1 MSQAMVKRHIR
12 RARDLRGNRSA
23 WHNHWDDLA
32 HVMLPRRLGFASMP
46 LDGDRRTDDLFDS
59 SPMQAARGLANAVGG
74 LLRPQG
80 RKWARIRLTEDELEN
95 LDEVKEWMERADEA
109 ITNAFSEP
117 SSRFLQG
124 SAEADLDLVV
134 FGTAVLFVGE
144 TENLTSLLFQSVPL
158 KEAVVFFDD
167 DGNARGIYRDHKMTL
182 GQAEEKWG
190 RDALSEKS
198 RRALASNRFD
208 EKIEFLHAVVPRET
222 GRDDATL
229 SRNFPWTDL
238 WIEVAEEHVVLE
250 KGFRDFPFVVPRWD
264 TSSGETYGRSP
275 GMIAL
280 PDACTLQAMGE
291 TMLVAGQ
298 RAADPPLAVPADGI
312 VSEVNTFPG
321 GLSYYDPTNF
331 DGRNP
336 FFPIMNGANMPL
348 TRDMQRDYRDQV
360 FAAFFRNVLNLPI
373 EGPQMTATEVNQRKE
388 EFIREIGPVFGRLET
403 DYTAPM
409 VQRAFKVMMRT
420 GRLPDL
426 PRILEG
432 HAIRFEYESPVKRVR
447 EQIEASAARLWVRE
461 MVEYSGATGDVSV
474 LDNINTDQYAK
485 FSARAAG
492 IPGDMVNSRSAV
504 DQIRQTREQAQLQ
517 AIQMQALGETVD
529 IAGTAARA
537 ADAAGLFAAAK

>member
-1 MSQAMVKRHIR
+1 MSEATVKRHIR
-12 RARDLRGNRSA
+12 RAQDLKGTRSV

-32 HVMLPRRLGFASMP
+32 RVMLPRRLGFASTPME
-46 LDGDRRTDDLFDS
+46 GERRTDELFDS
-59 SPMQAARGLANAVGG
+59 TPMQAARGLANAVGG

-80 RKWARIRLTEDELEN
+80 RKWTRIRVTDDNLEN
-95 LDEVKEWMERADEA
+95 LDEVKEWVEKADEA

-124 SAEADLDLVV
+124 SAEADLDLAV

-158 KEAVVFFDD
+158 KEAVVFFGD
-167 DGNARGIYRDHKMTL
+167 DGNAHGIYRNRKMTL

-198 RRALASNRFD
+198 RRALASNRLD
-208 EKIEFLHAVVPRET
+208 EKVEFLHAVVPRET
-222 GRDDATL
+222 GRDDAIL
-229 SRNFPWTDL
+229 SRNFQWTDL
-238 WIEVAEEHVVLE
+238 WIEVAEEHVILE
-250 KGFRDFPFVVPRWD
+250 RGFRDFPFVVPRWD

-336 FFPIMNGANMPL
+336 FFPILNGANMPL

-360 FAAFFRNVLNLPI
+360 FAAFFRNVLNLPV

-388 EFIREIGPVFGRLET
+388 EFIREIGPVFGRLES

-409 VQRAFKVMMRT
+409 VQRAFKIMMRT

-426 PRILEG
+426 PQILEG
-432 HAIRFEYESPVKRVR
+432 RTIRFEYESPVKRVR
-447 EQIEASAARLWVRE
+447 QQIEASAAQLWVRE
-461 MVEYSGATGDVSV
+461 MVEYSGATGDISV

-492 IPGDMVNSRSAV
+492 IPSDMVNSRTAV

-517 AIQMQALGETVD
+517 AAQMQSLGETVN
-529 IAGTAARA
+529 IAGTAASA
-537 ADAAGLFAAAK
+537 ANTAGLLDAAP